1 MSSILKALKK
11 LEEEKVARR
20 GEPKDISRT
29 ILRERQGQKRFPW
42 LPVIAGMILVAS
54 FAVLVTYAAM
64 GGFSRPGDRGVRPIA
79 QAPTVQQSEIPAR
92 APASETPKIEEKQ
105 SVAAPPLVEKTP
117 ALPATAQKLPLA
129 GVSQA
134 KAAAQPPATPPATVT
149 TEPPIQQLQENK
161 REPETQ
167 SPPSLRVTG
176 IAWQKDSASRI
187 AIVNGQAVSEGASVG
202 SARVQTILPDR
213 LEFICAGQRLSVP
226 LEK

>member
-20 GEPKDISRT
+20 SEPKDISRT
-29 ILRERQGQKRFPW
+29 ILRERQGQKGFPW

-54 FAVLVTYAAM
+54 LAVLVTFVAM
-64 GGFSRPGDRGVRPIA
+64 GGFSRPGDRGLKPIA
-79 QAPTVQQSEIPAR
+79 QAPSVQQSEIPAS

-105 SVAAPPLVEKTP
+105 AVAAPPLVEKTP
-117 ALPATAQKLPLA
+117 ALPATVQTLPLA

-134 KAAAQPPATPPATVT
+134 KAAVQRPATPPATVS
-149 TEPPIQQLQENK
+149 TELPIQQLPENK
-161 REPETQ
+161 REPDPP

-187 AIVNGQAVSEGASVG
+187 AMVNGQAVSAGASVAG
-202 SARVQTILPDR
+202 ARVQMILPDR
-213 LEFICAGQRLSVP
+213 VEFSYAGQKLTVP